1 MRAHI
6 ISIGNEI
13 LLGEVVDTNSA
24 WVADALTNMGIRVE
38 RALSVGDDRLAILE
52 ALSTSV
58 GVTDFVFVT
67 GGLGPTSDDIT
78 KDVLSECFDAPLVLD
93 ETVEKIRDKEMML
106 TRRFIEGAREIPGL
120 TLYGGCDEKKQT
132 STVSFTLDG
141 ISQSEAGLI
150 LDEQYDIL
158 CRVGLHCAP
167 SAHKTIG
174 TFPDGTVRFG
184 MGYINTP
191 DEIDFALEALRKM
204 VS

>member
-93 ETVEKIRDKEMML
+93 ETVVADIEAFLKRRGIATVSERNNSQALVPKGCEVIPNGIGTAPGLWFERGATTVIAMPGVPHEMTEMME
-106 TRRFIEGAREIPGL
+106 RRIIPKSGR
-120 TLYGGCDEKKQT
+120 
-132 STVSFTLDG
+132 SASFRRSFRG
-141 ISQSEAGLI
+141 
-150 LDEQYDIL
+150 
-158 CRVGLHCAP
+158 P
-167 SAHKTIG
+167 
-174 TFPDGTVRFG
+174 F
-184 MGYINTP
+184 
-191 DEIDFALEALRKM
+191 
-204 VS
+204 